1 MTSCQSSP
9 YLSLSGRVFKLPIG
23 RKGPIGLKNIFYIPW
38 SDKDFAMRKL
48 HLLSILSLVF
58 LGTQALAQSVDIQK
72 AYTKEIKKLSSEQQI
87 EKAFRTIEELEEQS
101 MSDLIMLTEIEAPPF
116 KETKRAEKFKEML
129 TEAGADRVWI
139 DAEGNVLALRRGTKG
154 ERTIAL
160 DAHLDTVFPEGTD
173 VKVKFKGDTLYAPG
187 IGDDTRGLIVVL
199 TTLRAIEAAEIET
212 EADLLFVGTV
222 GEEGL
227 GDLRGVRHIFE
238 AGEVKIDSWIGID
251 GGAIGR
257 VNNKGLGSKRYKAIF
272 KGPGGHSW
280 GAFGLANPHHAIG
293 KAISYFTKEATEFT
307 SSGARTSF
315 NVGRMGGGTSVNS
328 IPFESWMEVDMRSVS
343 PERLDKIDKIFKS
356 TMNRALED
364 YNKGV
369 KKGAPLTLELV
380 PIGFRPS
387 GEIAATEAL
396 EQRAM
401 AATEFFDVEPRLTR
415 GSTNSNIPISLGIPA
430 ITLGRGGAGGNAHSL
445 DEWWMNVNGAEAI
458 KLTLLITV
466 AEAGLDKSRTIKKR

>member
-1 MTSCQSSP
+1 MKK
-9 YLSLSGRVFKLPIG
+9 LLPISF
-23 RKGPIGLKNIFYIPW
+23 L
-38 SDKDFAMRKL
+38 
-48 HLLSILSLVF
+48 ILMVF
-58 LGTQALAQSVDIQK
+58 SFHASAQKADVDK
-72 AYTKEIKKLSSEQQI
+72 AYTKEIKKLSAEKQI
-87 EKAFRTIEELEEQS
+87 QKAFETIEALEEQS
-101 MSDLIMLTEIEAPPF
+101 QSDLILLTEIEAPPF

-129 TEAGADRVWI
+129 KEAGADKVWI
-139 DAEGNVLALRRGTKG
+139 DAVGNVLALKRGTKG
-154 ERTIAL
+154 DRTVAL

-173 VKVKFKGDTLYAPG
+173 VKVKFKGDTMYAPG

-199 TTLRAIEAAEIET
+199 TTLRAMMKAEIQT

-293 KAISYFTKEATEFT
+293 KAISYFTEEATEFT
-307 SSGARTSF
+307 NTGARTSF

-343 PERLDKIDKIFKS
+343 PERLDEIDAIFKS
-356 TMNRALED
+356 TMNRALAD

-369 KKGAPLTLELV
+369 KKGDLLTLELV

-387 GEIAATEAL
+387 GEVAATAAL
-396 EQRAM
+396 VQRAM
-401 AATEFFDVEPRLTR
+401 AATEFFDEEPRLTR

-430 ITLGRGGAGGNAHSL
+430 VTLGRGGAGGNAHSL
-445 DEWWMNVNGAEAI
+445 GEWWMNVNGADAI
-458 KLTLLITV
+458 KLALLITV
-466 AEAGLDKSRTIKKR
+466 AEAGLDTSRTIKKR